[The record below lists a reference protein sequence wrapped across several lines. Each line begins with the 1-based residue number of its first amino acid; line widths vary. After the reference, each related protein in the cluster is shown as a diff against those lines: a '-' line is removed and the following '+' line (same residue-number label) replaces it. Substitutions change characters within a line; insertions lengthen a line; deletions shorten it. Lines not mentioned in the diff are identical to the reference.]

1 MKKIRHI
8 KTISLILLAILF
20 SFFMLGCNSNKPEK
34 QTENVPLEEVDNGT
48 EEIIGSDLSV
58 VGFKVYDAVEGFR
71 EYDVIFKNDSNQI
84 INTVSVNVQYLDE
97 NGDIV
102 ETSYPQV
109 PVRVQHGQS
118 VTIEG
123 VLEEKDTIASMT
135 VDYCSFYTE
144 NGEYVES
151 FFESIPEPISLKECG
166 ESYFLDSEEFTN
178 SPIRNPVKLGE
189 DKDALSV
196 KEIQF
201 NGDDGFGYISYGVNV
216 QNNTEEPINTITL
229 NVIYMDI
236 NGNISG
242 TTYPQEGSN
251 VSSGQSIMIEG
262 IEESGKYAY
271 ATVDGYSYYTKEG
284 EFVSGY
290 FSEIPRAIAL
300 GDTSSVTNQINSSE
314 VIKAYDEATNLT
326 VNDLERNSV
335 SGYEYKGLIIVEE
348 DRERIA
354 DFLNDKGIVEAGAL
368 YRSMA
373 THLEGFS
380 FAAYD
385 SWTGAVVPVLFG
397 FDKPE
402 TKDELKPYIDNV
414 IDYIVLESPL
424 KSVINKLSTLSCF
437 EGIVNTDTG
446 EYNFEITDLTQ
457 AANEMQIT
465 ERSLGYIL
473 AMINEYG
480 ANVEFGDN
488 SYRCEMVNPKA
499 E

>member
-1 MKKIRHI
+1 MKKVHQI
-8 KTISLILLAILF
+8 KTISLILMIVLFSCLAI
-20 SFFMLGCNSNKPEK
+20 GCNSDKSEKQPEK
-34 QTENVPLEEVDNGT
+34 VPSEEVVSST
-48 EEIIGSDLSV
+48 EEIIGSELYV
-58 VGFKVYDAVEGFR
+58 IGFKVYDSIEGFR
-71 EYDVIFKNDSNQI
+71 EYDVILKNNSNQTT
-84 INTVSVNVQYLDE
+84 NTVSVNVQYLADK
-97 NGDIV
+97 GDIV

-118 VTIEG
+118 IAIEG
-123 VLEEKDTIASMT
+123 VLEEKDNIVAMT

-144 NGEYVES
+144 SGEYVES
-151 FFESIPEPISLKECG
+151 SFENIPEPISLKESG
-166 ESYFLDSEEFTN
+166 ESYFIDSEEFTN
-178 SPIRNPVKLGE
+178 SPIKNSVKLGE
-189 DKDALSV
+189 DKDALIV

-201 NGDDGFGYISYGVNV
+201 IGDDGFGFISYGINV
-216 QNNTEEPINTITL
+216 QNNTEDPINTISL
-229 NVIYMDI
+229 NVIYMDA

-251 VSSGQSIMIEG
+251 VSPGQSIMIEG

-271 ATVDGYSYYTKEG
+271 ATVDGYSYYTSEG

-290 FSEIPRAIAL
+290 FSEIPQAIVL
-300 GDTSSVTNQINSSE
+300 GDMPSDANQINSSE

-326 VNDLERNSV
+326 VYDLERNSIG
-335 SGYEYKGLIIVEE
+335 GYEYKGLIIVEE
-348 DRERIA
+348 DRESIA
-354 DFLNDKGIVEAGAL
+354 NFLNDKRVVEAGAL

-402 TKDELKPYIDNV
+402 TKDELKPYIDSV

-424 KSVINKLSTLSCF
+424 KSVMNKLSTLSCF
-437 EGIVNTDTG
+437 EGTINTDTG
-446 EYNFEITDLTQ
+446 EYYFEITDLTQ

-480 ANVEFGDN
+480 ATVEFGGN